1 MAERTNIATQTQ
13 VSDKSHPR
21 TADAIRQ
28 DIAATRESISG
39 TVDRLGER
47 IHENLDWRSYVTQ
60 YPIVAVGFAAGTG
73 FVMSAIF
80 KRRPTPRERMLEA
93 VADSVEEITD
103 RFRNNIGDIIQKKNS
118 GMGDT
123 FKKLIAGAITAGL
136 SSVVKK
142 KANQLVTAPALT
154 QTPKQ
159 PDASRIEIVESE
171 YSKAGYVG
179 S

>member
-1 MAERTNIATQTQ
+1 M
-13 VSDKSHPR
+13 SDKSHPR

-60 YPIVAVGFAAGTG
+60 YPIVALGLAAATGFALSG
-73 FVMSAIF
+73 IF
-80 KRRPTPRERMLEA
+80 KRSPTPHERMLEA

-103 RFRNNIGDIIQKKNS
+103 RFRNNIGDIIRKKNS
-118 GMGDT
+118 GMGDA
-123 FKKLIAGAITAGL
+123 FKKVIAGVFTAGI
-136 SSVVKK
+136 SSIVKK
-142 KANQLVTAPALT
+142 KANQLVTGTAAT
-154 QTPKQ
+154 QTRNQADVSHSKEAGSQ
-159 PDASRIEIVESE
+159 